1 MRAATWSVDPDGM
14 EVAAGVASDGTP
26 GGGCGDAA
34 GPGDAGIGDHRSSLS
49 AFTLR
54 PAKMCAAMR
63 TPSE

>member
-1 MRAATWSVDPDGM
+1 MD
-14 EVAAGVASDGTP
+14 VAAGVASDGTP
-26 GGGCGDAA
+26 GGGYGDIA